1 MTNKKIGLIFLAYF
15 LCVAVVHGAT
25 TYYSQIEQ
33 VEWNEPTFSITMIVS
48 DKNPYVNDTI
58 SFSGNV
64 SKNGDLMAGKTV
76 SLYESIDNQNWN
88 VITSNTTDVNGFY
101 IIEYSRSQSGTCFY
115 KTGVSL
121 P

>member
-33 VEWNEPTFSITMIVS
+33 VEWHEPTYSVTMTVS

-58 SFSGNV
+58 TFSGNV
-64 SKNGDLMAGKTV
+64 SKNGDFLHGKTV

-88 VITSNTTDVNGFY
+88 VVASNSTNGNGFY
-101 IIEYSRSQSGTCFY
+101 TISYSRSQNGTCFY
-115 KTGVSL
+115 KTSVDL